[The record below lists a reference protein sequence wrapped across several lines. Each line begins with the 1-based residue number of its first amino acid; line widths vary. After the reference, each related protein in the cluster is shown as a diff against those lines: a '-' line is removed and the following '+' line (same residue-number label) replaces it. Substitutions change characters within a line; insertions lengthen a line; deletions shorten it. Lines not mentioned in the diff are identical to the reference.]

1 MGTAFRSSSAGR
13 LAELSLV
20 IVVPLVIA
28 FASARDFAGSWNDG
42 SRLATVECLVD
53 YGTLAIDRSIFTLP
67 HSPDGPAETLPYPA
81 DDIEL
86 LTKGTGDKLLIEGHY
101 YSDKSPVPA
110 VFMSGLYKSM
120 QMLTG
125 LRARDNPASFCY
137 WMTVGSSGLAYALA
151 VWWMHRVAM
160 ALGMTALRRLLLA
173 GGFALTTVA
182 LPYARHVNNHILLL
196 AVAAGLMAALARATS
211 ERLPRA
217 MDWRRH
223 LWLGALSGL
232 GYTIDLGAGPVL
244 LLCTIALTWY
254 RWRRWAPVAVLLGA
268 GPWLALHHGLNYH
281 IGGTF
286 KPANA
291 VAEYFQWPGSVFD
304 STNLTGSW
312 NHRSVKDFLVYAT
325 ALLVGKRGFISHN
338 LALYLAV
345 PGGLA
350 LLRKRVAEAPEIIF
364 AMCWC
369 GGTWLAYALT
379 SNNYAGVCCS
389 IRWFVPLLAPGY
401 YVLALL
407 LRQHPV
413 YWRDFVVL
421 SAWGAVLAALMW
433 WRGPWMKHMAP
444 LFWPI
449 QAGVLLSWI
458 AARISRHDHGSMVRH
473 SAGLA
478 SSQVPRAA

>member
-1 MGTAFRSSSAGR
+1 MGTAFRSLSALR

-20 IVVPLVIA
+20 ILFPLVIA

-53 YGTLAIDRSIFTLP
+53 YGTLAIDRSIFILP
-67 HSPDGPAETLPYPA
+67 HSPDDPQNASPYPA

-86 LTKGTGDKLLIEGHY
+86 VTKGTGDKLLIEGHY
-101 YSDKSPVPA
+101 YSDKSPTPA
-110 VFMSGLYKSM
+110 LFMSGIYKIL
-120 QMLTG
+120 QTLTG
-125 LRARDNPASFCY
+125 LQARDNPASFCY
-137 WMTVGSSGLAYALA
+137 WMTVSSSGLAYVFA
-151 VWWMHRVAM
+151 VWWMHRT
-160 ALGMTALRRLLLA
+160 ALGLGLGWIGRLLLT
-173 GGFALTTVA
+173 GGLALTTVA

-196 AVAAGLMAALARATS
+196 AIAAGLVAVLCNSKR
-211 ERLPRA
+211 ERLSKPI
-217 MDWRRH
+217 DWSRH
-223 LWLGALSGL
+223 LWIGTLSGL

-244 LLCTIALTWY
+244 LLCTIGLTWY
-254 RWRRWAPVAVLLGA
+254 RRRRWAPVAVLLGA
-268 GPWLALHHGLNYH
+268 APWLTLHHVLNYH
-281 IGGTF
+281 IGGTL

-312 NHRSVKDFLVYAT
+312 NHRSMRGFLTYAA

-345 PGGLA
+345 PGA
-350 LLRKRVAEAPEIIF
+350 LLLLRRRVAEAPELVF
-364 AMCWC
+364 ALCWC

-401 YVLALL
+401 YMLALF
-407 LRQHPV
+407 LRQYPA
-413 YWRDFVVL
+413 YWRYFLVL

-449 QAGVLLSWI
+449 QAAALLSWI
-458 AARISRHDHGSMVRH
+458 ISGISWSDQSHGAPQ
-473 SAGLA
+473 SATVPRGRA
-478 SSQVPRAA
+478 PRAA